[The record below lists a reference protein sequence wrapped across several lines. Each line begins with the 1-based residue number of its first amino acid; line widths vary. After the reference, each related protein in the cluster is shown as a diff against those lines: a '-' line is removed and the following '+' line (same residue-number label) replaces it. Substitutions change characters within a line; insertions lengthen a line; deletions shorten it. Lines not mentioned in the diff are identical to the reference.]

1 MRFLENPSY
10 PFVPTRRR
18 AYVVSGVLILISLVS
33 FATRGFDLGIEFLG
47 GMAFVV
53 EEVEGAGVEDVR
65 STLTP
70 VLGAEPQVQSYGA
83 DALIIRTTVEGE
95 TGAVQQ
101 RIVEGMEGAFGAA
114 PQVLST
120 YIIGPSFADD
130 IAQGAI
136 YAVLGGLLVIFL
148 YIFVRYEWRFGLGA
162 LAALAH
168 DVIIALGVFSLLSGV
183 LPFSLQIDQTIIA
196 AFLTIVGYS
205 VNDTVV
211 VFDRIRESA
220 GLYKTLPYGEVIN
233 RAINFTLARTIMT
246 GVSVLIALV
255 VLFIFGGETLR
266 GFAFALI
273 FGILIGS
280 YSSVYIASPF
290 VLELRAWTEGR
301 ERRRKMAA

>member
-10 PFVPTRRR
+10 PFVPTRRY
-18 AYVVSGVLILISLVS
+18 AYLVSGVLILISVLS

-53 EEVEGAGVEDVR
+53 EVEGAGVADVR
-65 STLTP
+65 NTLTP
-70 VLGAEPQVQSYGA
+70 VLDAEPQVQSYGA
-83 DALIIRTTVEGE
+83 DALIIRTTATGE
-95 TGAVQQ
+95 TGVVQQ
-101 RIVEGMEGAFGAA
+101 RIVEALEGAFGTA
-114 PQVLST
+114 PEVLST
-120 YIIGPSFADD
+120 YIIGPSFAED
-130 IAQGAI
+130 IARSAF

-148 YIFVRYEWRFGLGA
+148 YIFFRYAWRFGVGA
-162 LAALAH
+162 LVALTH
-168 DVIIALGVFSLLSGV
+168 DVIITLGVFSLLSGV
-183 LPFSLQIDQTIIA
+183 VPFSLQIDQTIIA

-211 VFDRIRESA
+211 VFDRIREST
-220 GLYKTLPYGEVIN
+220 GLFKTKPYEEIVN

-266 GFAFALI
+266 GFSFALI

-280 YSSVYIASPF
+280 YSSVYIASPT
-290 VLELRAWTEGR
+290 VIELRAWTEK
-301 ERRRKMAA
+301 RRKMAAA